1 MLSSE
6 ASCIPWVICVEKLF
20 QNTDLSALCEWRLY
34 GYMWLGCIPMI
45 GFEDH
50 SKIHKLQVEL
60 KFAKLKIA
68 KTMLA
73 DSLNTT
79 GTASVSDNCKKTLF
93 YSPSICQCVPTYKAC
108 TLEISEL
115 R

>member
-1 MLSSE
+1 M
-6 ASCIPWVICVEKLF
+6 
-20 QNTDLSALCEWRLY
+20 
-34 GYMWLGCIPMI
+34 
-45 GFEDH
+45 
-50 SKIHKLQVEL
+50 
-60 KFAKLKIA
+60 
-68 KTMLA
+68 MLA

-79 GTASVSDNCKKTLF
+79 GTAPVSDNCKKPPF